1 MEVPAAAVLPSSG
14 HQTAVQ
20 LFDSKTIRIYSI
32 NSRKDG
38 RQDVREETLLVLC
51 FHGNQ
56 PSGTV
61 FQKGKAGILNV
72 LCVGGIS
79 RQGGRA
85 ERERGGKM
93 EKKEKED
100 ERERVKSFLQKRIF
114 GPFYR
119 EYIISKH

>member
-1 MEVPAAAVLPSSG
+1 MIQERAEVPAAAVLPSSG

-38 RQDVREETLLVLC
+38 RQDVRKETFLVLC

-61 FQKGKAGILNV
+61 FQKARQVFLMS
-72 LCVGGIS
+72 CVWVGSQDREGT
-79 RQGGRA
+79 
-85 ERERGGKM
+85 EREGGGKI
-93 EKKEKED
+93 EKREKED
-100 ERERVKSFLQKRIF
+100 ERKDEA
-114 GPFYR
+114 
-119 EYIISKH
+119 